1 MGFVLSFIKIKN
13 QPMGRQVCLTMPQ
26 QAINREIYRL
36 GPSITKNFIISGQT
50 RVRVGQHYL
59 QNQPDPKVDQ
69 VVGYCHSY
77 H

>member
-1 MGFVLSFIKIKN
+1 MGFVLSFIKIRD

-59 QNQPDPKVDQ
+59 QNRPDPKADQ
-69 VVGYCHSY
+69 VVEYCHSY
-77 H
+77 R

>member
-59 QNQPDPKVDQ
+59 QNRPDPMADQ
-69 VVGYCHSY
+69 VVEYCHSY
-77 H
+77 R